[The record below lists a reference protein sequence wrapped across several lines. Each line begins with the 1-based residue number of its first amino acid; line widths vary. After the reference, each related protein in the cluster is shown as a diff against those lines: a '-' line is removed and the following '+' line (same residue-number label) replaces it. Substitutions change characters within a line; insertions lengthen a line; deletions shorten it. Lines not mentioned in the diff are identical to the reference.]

1 MLREPGEGCIVTDGA
16 QNAFRFGADTYSHGG
31 QCIKVGPT
39 QTAVTKVD
47 AAIKSNSGWFWFG
60 ESPARQHLSILR
72 NTRSSRFAM
81 QMYDFVDFCG
91 IRHGLHTSTLT
102 FDTLR
107 SLYPYHLRSSDL

>member
-1 MLREPGEGCIVTDGA
+1 
-16 QNAFRFGADTYSHGG
+16 
-31 QCIKVGPT
+31 
-39 QTAVTKVD
+39 
-47 AAIKSNSGWFWFG
+47 
-60 ESPARQHLSILR
+60 
-72 NTRSSRFAM
+72 M